1 MDTPTGSV
9 RPAGTPIAA
18 AQPLAMP
25 SLPSPSGFSNHAIHL
40 VRTVQ
45 TINVTLSQMADAKA
59 SLLMGATFLV
69 FTIAVGQAKSGSL
82 PWPLT
87 VLALFAFLAAMCAV
101 FAVLPSV
108 GGGKAPPAT
117 RPNLLF
123 FGHFTHVPEEEW
135 IGEVIENLRSDEAI
149 FRMML
154 HDVYQ
159 NGTVL
164 QRKKYRYLGLAY
176 RIFMAGLCLTVV
188 TFIVEVVVNHLSQ
201 A

>member
-1 MDTPTGSV
+1 MGIKTLDTHVETD
-9 RPAGTPIAA
+9 R
-18 AQPLAMP
+18 PLATP
-25 SLPSPSGFSNHAIHL
+25 SPLSPSGFSNHAIHF

-69 FTIAVGQAKSGSL
+69 FTIAVGQAKSGTL
-82 PWPLT
+82 PLPLM
-87 VLALFAFLAAMCAV
+87 VLAFFAFMAALCAV

-108 GGGKAPPAT
+108 GGGIGHRKAPPQSL
-117 RPNLLF
+117 PNRLF
-123 FGHFTHVPEEEW
+123 FGYFTQVPEDQW
-135 IGEVIENLRSDEAI
+135 IEDVVEDLRSDEAI
-149 FRMML
+149 FRLIL
-154 HDVYQ
+154 HDIYQ
-159 NGTVL
+159 NGMVL

-188 TFIVEVVVNHLSQ
+188 TFIMEVIANHLPR

>member
-1 MDTPTGSV
+1 MTAVDHSTE
-9 RPAGTPIAA
+9 PAP
-18 AQPLAMP
+18 PLAT
-25 SLPSPSGFSNHAIHL
+25 PSPLSPTGFSNHAIHF

-108 GGGKAPPAT
+108 GGGKAPPD
-117 RPNLLF
+117 RLPNRLF
-123 FGHFTHVPEEEW
+123 FGYFTQLPEEQWVED
-135 IGEVIENLRSDEAI
+135 VVDDLRSDEAI
-149 FRMML
+149 FRLIL
-154 HDVYQ
+154 HDIYQ
-159 NGTVL
+159 NGMVL
-164 QRKKYRYLGLAY
+164 QRKKYRFLGLAY

-188 TFIVEVVVNHLSQ
+188 TFIVEGVAHHLPG